1 MPLLLLLAW
10 TFLETLL
17 LLRLGRSLGGGV
29 LLLYLLAS
37 TAAGVLVMRR
47 HGLGAL
53 QQVRAAMSRGEMP
66 AAAMMEGLLGLA
78 AGMLLILPGLLS
90 DAMALVL
97 LALRH
102 RLARQIDRRMATA
115 RPDLRRPVVLEGEY
129 RETTRPPSA
138 LPPDDRP

>member
-17 LLRLGRSLGGGV
+17 LMRLGRSLGGGV
-29 LLLYLLAS
+29 LLLYLLGS
-37 TAAGVLVMRR
+37 VAAGVLVMRR

-66 AAAMMEGLLGLA
+66 ASAMMEGLLGLA

-90 DAMALVL
+90 DAMALLLLVL
-97 LALRH
+97 R
-102 RLARQIDRRMATA
+102 RRVARQIDRRMAAA
-115 RPDLRRPVVLEGEY
+115 RPDLRRPVVIEGEY
-129 RETTRPPSA
+129 RETTRPPPS
-138 LPPDDRP
+138 LPPEG

>member
-17 LLRLGRSLGGGV
+17 LMRLGRSLGGGV
-29 LLLYLLAS
+29 LLLYLLGSA
-37 TAAGVLVMRR
+37 AAGVLVMRR

-66 AAAMMEGLLGLA
+66 ASAMMEGLLGLA

-90 DAMALVL
+90 DAMALLLLVL
-97 LALRH
+97 R
-102 RLARQIDRRMATA
+102 RRVARQIDRRMAAA
-115 RPDLRRPVVLEGEY
+115 RPDLRRPVVIEGEY

-138 LPPDDRP
+138 LPPEN

>member
-17 LLRLGRSLGGGV
+17 LMRLGRSLGGGV
-29 LLLYLLAS
+29 LLLYLLGSA
-37 TAAGVLVMRR
+37 AAGVLVMRR

-53 QQVRAAMSRGEMP
+53 QQVRSAMSRGEMP

-90 DAMALVL
+90 DAMALLLLVL
-97 LALRH
+97 R
-102 RLARQIDRRMATA
+102 RRVARQIDRRMAAA
-115 RPDLRRPVVLEGEY
+115 RPDLRRPVVIEGEY
-129 RETTRPPSA
+129 RETTRPPTA
-138 LPPDDRP
+138 LPPEN

>member
-17 LLRLGRSLGGGV
+17 LMRLGRSLGGGV
-29 LLLYLLAS
+29 LLLYLLGS
-37 TAAGVLVMRR
+37 VAAGVMVMRR

-53 QQVRAAMSRGEMP
+53 QQVRAAMARGEMP

-90 DAMALVL
+90 DALALVL
-97 LALRH
+97 LGLRR
-102 RLARQIDRRMATA
+102 RLARQIDRRMAAA
-115 RPDLRRPVVLEGEY
+115 RPDLRRPVVIEGEY
-129 RETTRPPSA
+129 RETTRPPTA
-138 LPPDDRP
+138 LPPED

>member
-17 LLRLGRSLGGGV
+17 LMRLGRSLGGGV
-29 LLLYLLAS
+29 LLLYLMGS
-37 TAAGVLVMRR
+37 VAAGVLVMRR

-53 QQVRAAMSRGEMP
+53 QQVRAAMARGEMP

-90 DAMALVL
+90 DAMALL
-97 LALRH
+97 LLMLR
-102 RLARQIDRRMATA
+102 RRVARQIDRRMAAA
-115 RPDLRRPVVLEGEY
+115 RPDLRRPVVIEGEY
-129 RETTRPPSA
+129 RETTRPPPS
-138 LPPDDRP
+138 LPPEG

>member
-17 LLRLGRSLGGGV
+17 LMHLGRSLGGGV
-29 LLLYLLAS
+29 LLLYLMGS
-37 TAAGVLVMRR
+37 VAAGVLVMRR

-53 QQVRAAMSRGEMP
+53 QQVRAAMARGEMP

-90 DAMALVL
+90 DAMALL
-97 LALRH
+97 LLMLR
-102 RLARQIDRRMATA
+102 RRVARQIDRRMAAA
-115 RPDLRRPVVLEGEY
+115 RPDLRRPVVIEGEY
-129 RETTRPPSA
+129 RETTRPPPS
-138 LPPDDRP
+138 LPPEG

>member
-17 LLRLGRSLGGGV
+17 LMRLGRSLGGGV
-29 LLLYLLAS
+29 LLLYLLGSA
-37 TAAGVLVMRR
+37 AAGVMVMRR

-90 DAMALVL
+90 DAMALLL
-97 LALRH
+97 LALR
-102 RLARQIDRRMATA
+102 RRVARQIDRRMAAA
-115 RPDLRRPVVLEGEY
+115 RPDLRRPVVIEGEY
-129 RETTRPPSA
+129 RETTRPPTA
-138 LPPDDRP
+138 LPPED